1 MNVFFKGN
9 AASFIASLCD
19 YSIAIV
25 LKEYFTVQP
34 FAASIIGTVG
44 GGIIN
49 FFICRYW
56 VFKANKTSVFL
67 QSKRY
72 LLTWTG
78 NLLLSALGVYLLLG
92 TGLNYVLA
100 KLITSVLVVITYNYP
115 LQKKYVFKNN

>member
-1 MNVFFKGN
+1 MKVFLKGN
-9 AASFIASLCD
+9 TASVIASLCD
-19 YSIAIV
+19 YGVAIF
-25 LKEYFTVQP
+25 LKEFFSILPFT
-34 FAASIIGTVG
+34 ASIMGTIV

-56 VFKANKTSVFL
+56 VFNAKESSIFF

-72 LLTWTG
+72 LLTWSG

-92 TGLNYVLA
+92 AGLNYVIA
-100 KLITSVLVVITYNYP
+100 KLITSVMVVITYNYP

>member
-1 MNVFFKGN
+1 MKVFLKAN
-9 AASFIASLCD
+9 AASAIASLFD
-19 YSIAIV
+19 YAVAIV
-25 LKEYFTVQP
+25 LKELFIVQP
-34 FAASIIGTVG
+34 FTASILGTIT

-56 VFKANKTSVFL
+56 VFSANGSSIYF

-72 LLTWTG
+72 LLAWAG

-92 TGLNYVLA
+92 AGLNYVLA
-100 KLITSVLVVITYNYP
+100 KLITSVMVVITYNYP